1 MTSVLGLQ
9 SNQNG
14 SNSPVTSILEAHLVK
29 VITQHREFKLI
40 DKQSEWM
47 YSMPYELTKV

>member
-29 VITQHREFKLI
+29 VITQPRELELI

-47 YSMPYELTKV
+47 CSMQYELAKV